1 MLLNYFLVF
10 LAAFCWSFSF
20 VIQKILIANLSAV
33 SLLFFRCFFSY
44 AMIGGVIA
52 VTKTPVSFSRHHHA
66 LFPLVGIVSFAAPFL
81 LISSSVLVL
90 PSNVL
95 GILQATSSLMTLVLA
110 HVLTVDE
117 RMTWLK
123 AAAFSMGTIGL
134 LLLFHAQNH
143 ELLVAI
149 TQTPA
154 EPVFWV
160 MLAVTSYSFGA
171 ITSKRFY
178 DIPVLTST
186 FYSLLWAT
194 LSVFPLKLMDY
205 FVYEHPFYVDART
218 LVASFFMGGVLTAM
232 PFLIRQ
238 YVINRAGASFFSLV
252 GFMIPPLS
260 IVNGGLFLG
269 ETLSLVTVEALAF
282 ILLALYLSKVAF
294 DA

>member
-1 MLLNYFLVF
+1 MVN
-10 LAAFCWSFSF
+10 
-20 VIQKILIANLSAV
+20 
-33 SLLFFRCFFSY
+33 
-44 AMIGGVIA
+44 
-52 VTKTPVSFSRHHHA
+52 
-66 LFPLVGIVSFAAPFL
+66 FAAPFL

-95 GILQATSSLMTLVLA
+95 GILQATSSIMTLVLA

-123 AAAFSMGTIGL
+123 AAAFTMGTIGL

-143 ELLVAI
+143 ELLVTI

-160 MLAVTSYSFGA
+160 MIAVASYSFGA
-171 ITSKRFY
+171 IISKRFY

-186 FYSLLWAT
+186 FYSLWWAT
-194 LSVFPLKLMDY
+194 MYVFPLKLMDY
-205 FVYEHPFYVDART
+205 FVYNHPFYVDART
-218 LVASFFMGGVLTAM
+218 LVASFFMGGVLTAI

-260 IVNGGLFLG
+260 IVNGWLFLG
-269 ETLSLVTVEALAF
+269 ETVSLVTVEALAF
-282 ILLALYLSKVAF
+282 ILLALYLAKVAF